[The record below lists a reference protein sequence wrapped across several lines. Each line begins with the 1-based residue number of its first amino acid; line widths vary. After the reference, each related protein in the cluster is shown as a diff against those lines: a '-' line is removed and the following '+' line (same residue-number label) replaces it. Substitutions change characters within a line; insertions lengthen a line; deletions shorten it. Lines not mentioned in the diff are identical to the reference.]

1 MREQYIAYIVVILL
15 SIINI
20 TNINNTFALSYQSNV
35 GVSFTFNPTLSVNIS
50 SSDLVIDNL
59 TPGTTSD
66 SNTINVS
73 VATNAAYGYTLSAIM
88 NGNNSNLT
96 HTNGANIFSSIATD
110 ASLSSLTTDNTWGYS
125 YKDNIVQ
132 TPAWSSYSGLSNGT
146 SKTLLDT
153 DANNTETGTD
163 NIDFKIV
170 AKASNAQASGT
181 YNGTI
186 NFTVVTK
193 LKPKEIS
200 DLEYLQ
206 DFAELDETDLAD
218 VKSSMLTHSVFT
230 LKDKR
235 DEQEY
240 TIAKLADTRIWMTKN
255 LNLAGGAEITSEL
268 SDIPTG
274 YSLPTENGFQ
284 AGNKLPVSSQT
295 GFSDSAQAYIYNTGN
310 NTNNCSSSGC
320 YSYYSWTAAT
330 AGSGI
335 NIGTDNADAPYSI
348 CPKGWKLPTS
358 KAKAYLADG
367 SDLYQLAVA
376 YEMDPDGIYQRTTA
390 FYNQAGPNTIP
401 NFLIGGAYGNNGIG
415 SASDR
420 GYLLSR
426 TSAYYN
432 GGIRGLLFNT
442 TSVFSS
448 DVIGRAN
455 GYHVRCLVR

>member
-1 MREQYIAYIVVILL
+1 MRKQHILYIVVILL
-15 SIINI
+15 SIINMI
-20 TNINNTFALSYQSNV
+20 NTNNTSVLSYSSSV
-35 GVSFTFNPTLSVNIS
+35 GVGFTFNPTLSVSIS
-50 SSDLVIDNL
+50 PPDLTIPNL
-59 TPGTTSD
+59 SPGTTAD
-66 SNTINVS
+66 SNIINVS
-73 VATNAAYGYTLSAIM
+73 VASNAAYGYTLSAII
-88 NGNNSNLT
+88 NGNNNNLT
-96 HTNGANIFSSIATD
+96 HANDTNTFSSIATES
-110 ASLSSLTTDNTWGYS
+110 SLSSLTTDNTWGYS
-125 YKDNIVQ
+125 YKDNTTVSP
-132 TPAWSSYSGLSNGT
+132 TWSNYSGLSSGAY
-146 SKTLLDT
+146 KTLLDT

-181 YNGTI
+181 YTGII
-186 NFTVVTK
+186 NFTAVTK

-206 DFAELDETDLAD
+206 DFADLDETDLAD
-218 VKSSMLTHSVFT
+218 VKSSMPAHSVFT

-240 TIAKLADTRIWMTKN
+240 TVAKLLDTRIWMTKN

-268 SDIPTG
+268 SDIPVG

-284 AGNKLPVSSQT
+284 VGNKLPVSSQT
-295 GFSDSAQAYIYNTGN
+295 GFSDSAQAYVYNTGN

-348 CPKGWKLPTS
+348 CPRGWKLPTS
-358 KAKAYLADG
+358 KTKAYLADG

-376 YEMDPDGIYQRTTA
+376 YGMNPDNTLQSPSD

-401 NFLIGGAYGNNGIG
+401 NFLRAGSYVNSGISYANG
-415 SASDR
+415 R

-426 TSAYYN
+426 TSAYWS
-432 GGIRGLLFNT
+432 GGIRGLLFT
-442 TSVFSS
+442 TGNVDSS
-448 DVIGRAN
+448 SAMGRAE
-455 GYHVRCLVR
+455 GYPVRCLVR